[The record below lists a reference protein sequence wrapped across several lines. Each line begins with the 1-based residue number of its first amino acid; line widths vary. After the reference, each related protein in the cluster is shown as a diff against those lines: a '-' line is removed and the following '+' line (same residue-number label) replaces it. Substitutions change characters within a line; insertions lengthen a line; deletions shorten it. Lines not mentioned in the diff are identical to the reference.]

1 MAQPKKRGKK
11 KFFFLQLKNKLKKKK
26 KQILKRYEPQ
36 TQKDGIKKTQ
46 EPA

>member
-11 KFFFLQLKNKLKKKK
+11 KFFFLQLKNKLKKK